1 MGALSGCAEIRFD
14 SRSEPDAR
22 GEVTC
27 TVALVSVPGQE
38 EAAPVAPDAATVT
51 VQAVFEVNQR
61 VWADLSPRRS
71 GSAVPGS
78 SDVGVQVVSVRA
90 ARAPQA

>member
-22 GEVTC
+22 SEVTC

-38 EAAPVAPDAATVT
+38 EAAPVAPDAATVM
-51 VQAVFEVNQR
+51 VQAVFEVDQR
-61 VWADLSPRRS
+61 VWADLSPSQEIR
-71 GSAVPGS
+71 
-78 SDVGVQVVSVRA
+78 Q
-90 ARAPQA
+90 